1 VPRPQEFLA
10 GLFDPACS
18 NPVRFLTAP
27 DKERAIL
34 LLEALPLKMDRA
46 ALFIEMGVRADE
58 IGPVPVGLNAL
69 EEIGIIRD
77 QFFAKRTAVNRDEKA
92 AAQAADQLR
101 RNIPAEIMKDPKAEI
116 DALEAAVGE
125 LAGQLGAAE
134 QDAEATQRAASLAA
148 ISAHDLEETKIEA
161 AFKDAAKDKRA
172 AFAAWEAHARAALE
186 AGIKAEKEKV
196 EAEVAALKAADEK
209 RLAALDAAEQEAVEA
224 AALARR
230 VADAGL
236 VALRN
241 TLGAKREQ
249 LAALRE
255 QASRA
260 EKDRALTEQAEEFDR
275 QRDRMKAEADRLTQA
290 LAALDAY
297 RRRMAEDLPIPGL
310 SIEGK
315 EIRVDGVP
323 YEQLNMQARID
334 IAVKVAMLRAKGQ
347 KLPVIFV
354 DGAEALDTP
363 HFDALVARLAA
374 ENVQAFVARVSD
386 SDLDVATPA
395 GVGA

>member
-1 VPRPQEFLA
+1 
-10 GLFDPACS
+10 
-18 NPVRFLTAP
+18 
-27 DKERAIL
+27 
-34 LLEALPLKMDRA
+34 
-46 ALFIEMGVRADE
+46 
-58 IGPVPVGLNAL
+58 
-69 EEIGIIRD
+69 
-77 QFFAKRTAVNRDEKA
+77 
-92 AAQAADQLR
+92 
-101 RNIPAEIMKDPKAEI
+101 
-116 DALEAAVGE
+116 
-125 LAGQLGAAE
+125 
-134 QDAEATQRAASLAA
+134 
-148 ISAHDLEETKIEA
+148 
-161 AFKDAAKDKRA
+161 
-172 AFAAWEAHARAALE
+172 
-186 AGIKAEKEKV
+186 
-196 EAEVAALKAADEK
+196 
-209 RLAALDAAEQEAVEA
+209 
-224 AALARR
+224 

-315 EIRVDGVP
+315 EIRVNGVP
-323 YEQLNMQARID
+323 YDQLNMQARID

-354 DGAEALDTP
+354 DGAEALDTRAFRRP
-363 HFDALVARLAA
+363 RRAARRCKHTAFGVHTDVTFLADVGRFTADIRIECAQCKEPFRFLGLDAGWSPYVPSVSATGLELRVPIEPQGTPQIASGA
-374 ENVQAFVARVSD
+374 QFVMPPLPPKSD
-386 SDLDVATPA
+386 S
-395 GVGA
+395 